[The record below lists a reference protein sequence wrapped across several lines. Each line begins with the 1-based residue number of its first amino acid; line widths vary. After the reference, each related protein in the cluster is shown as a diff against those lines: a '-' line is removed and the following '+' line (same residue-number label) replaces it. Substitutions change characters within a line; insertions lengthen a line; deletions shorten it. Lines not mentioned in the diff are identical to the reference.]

1 MESVRSHRAYLL
13 GALFG
18 TGGKNFSVYVGVGVC
33 ACAQA
38 GMGWGA
44 SVRGSLGTLS
54 RNMPYALSEL
64 GPAGLHSRLLE
75 NPAHPVWSLYG
86 KKQIVKRRTK

>member
-18 TGGKNFSVYVGVGVC
+18 TGEKNFSMCGCVCVC
-33 ACAQA
+33 ARA

-64 GPAGLHSRLLE
+64 GPAGLLSRLLE
-75 NPAHPVWSLYG
+75 NPVHPVWSL
-86 KKQIVKRRTK
+86 KKKNQILKSRTR